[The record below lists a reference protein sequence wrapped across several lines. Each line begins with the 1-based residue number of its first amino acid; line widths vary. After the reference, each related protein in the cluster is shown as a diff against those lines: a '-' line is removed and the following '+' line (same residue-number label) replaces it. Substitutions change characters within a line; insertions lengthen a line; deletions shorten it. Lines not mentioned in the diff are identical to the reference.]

1 MKVITVFNQKGGVGK
16 TTIAVNLSI
25 ALALDKYKI
34 LLIDSDKQQS
44 STDFHNIRSANN
56 DVTSFP
62 VMALTTPTL
71 HKDLPN
77 LIFDYIVVDAGG
89 RDNMVSRSAV
99 LASDVVIIPV
109 KPSGVD
115 FWATEEMFDFIEEVK
130 LTKPKLKVICIL
142 NMVPGRTKI
151 LDDVNKL
158 TEEYEE
164 KFDLK
169 FMKGRIGNR
178 LAYSYSMMEGLSVL
192 EYNNADAKKEFKKLY
207 KEFKEIL

>member
-25 ALALDKYKI
+25 ALTLDKYKV

-44 STDFHNIRSANN
+44 SADFHNIRSANN
-56 DVTSFP
+56 NVAAFP

-71 HKDLPN
+71 HKDLPS
-77 LIFDYIVVDAGG
+77 LTFDYIVVDAGG

-99 LASDVVIIPV
+99 LASDIVIIPV

-130 LTKPKLKVICIL
+130 LTKPNLKVFCIL

-151 LDDVNKL
+151 LKDVNELIK
-158 TEEYEE
+158 EYEE
-164 KFDLK
+164 KYDLK
-169 FMKGRIGNR
+169 FMKGRLGNR

-192 EYNNADAKKEFKKLY
+192 EYNNADAIKEFKNLY
-207 KEFKEIL
+207 KEFKGIL